1 VVVDGDGQAL
11 LRLFLAD
18 DVLVEDVLDL
28 EWRRDVG
35 EATGG
40 LALLLF
46 RQDFV
51 AERYALVAD
60 VSVRR

>member
-28 EWRRDVG
+28 DRWRDVS

-40 LALLLF
+40 L
-46 RQDFV
+46 
-51 AERYALVAD
+51 
-60 VSVRR
+60 SVRR